1 MHAGGAGEG
10 AARLRSGLKA
20 RQAEAKKAVALLL
33 SHYLER
39 KEAVMSLVCVCVCV
53 CGGGRGCSRAHRVCV
68 YVCVLGGRP
77 WGRTG
82 VGPRGVQ
89 PSHAGFSATAPLL
102 GCLSLAQERVAHTGV
117 QSQRCMATVPVVA
130 TVAVAAVVQ

>member
-1 MHAGGAGEG
+1 M
-10 AARLRSGLKA
+10 
-20 RQAEAKKAVALLL
+20 
-33 SHYLER
+33 
-39 KEAVMSLVCVCVCV
+39 CVCVCV
-53 CGGGRGCSRAHRVCV
+53 WWGEGVQQGTQSVCV
-68 YVCVLGGRP
+68 CVCVLGGRP